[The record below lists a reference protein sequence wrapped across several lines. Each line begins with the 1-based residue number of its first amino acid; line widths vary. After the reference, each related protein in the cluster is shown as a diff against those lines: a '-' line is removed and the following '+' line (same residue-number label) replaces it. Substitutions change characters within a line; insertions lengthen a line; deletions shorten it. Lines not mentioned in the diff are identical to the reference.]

1 MQLDIMIL
9 FFMLGVVARLIGSEL
24 KLPKGLYQ
32 AISLFLMLAIGLKGG
47 MALAEHVSL
56 ELITQSLII
65 MLLGLLFPLIA
76 FPILNKIGAF
86 SKNDSAA
93 IAAHFGSVSIGTF
106 AVAIALLE
114 SQNIVYET
122 YFPLFVV
129 LLEFPA
135 IVVGFMLAKD
145 KNSNV
150 SMSEWGK
157 EIISNQSMVLMFGGL
172 IIGLIAGEQS
182 VKVMPLF
189 SDLFYGVLALFLL
202 EMGIVA
208 AERIKDLKQ
217 NGLFLTAFSMV
228 MPIINGTIGGAVGT
242 FLGFSA
248 GGIFLT
254 IVLSASVSYIAVPL
268 AMRSLLPTANH
279 SLGLTASLGVA
290 FPFNIV
296 IGLPLYWL
304 MASWYFNFVS

>member
-1 MQLDIMIL
+1 MQPDIMIL
-9 FFMLGVVARLIGSEL
+9 FFMLGVAARLIGSEL

-47 MALAEHVSL
+47 MALADHLSVSL
-56 ELITQSLII
+56 LTQSLTI
-65 MLLGLLFPLIA
+65 MLLGLIFPLIA
-76 FPILNKIGAF
+76 FPILNRIGEF

-106 AVAIALLE
+106 AVAVALLE
-114 SQNIVYET
+114 SQNIAYEA

-135 IVVGFMLAKD
+135 VLVGFMLAKD

-150 SMSEWGK
+150 SLSDWGK
-157 EIISNQSMVLMFGGL
+157 EIVRNQSMVSLFGGL
-172 IIGLIAGEQS
+172 MIGLIAGEQS

-228 MPIINGTIGGAVGT
+228 MPVVNGSIGGVVAT
-242 FLGFSA
+242 LLGFSA

-254 IVLSASVSYIAVPL
+254 IVLSASASYIAVPL
-268 AMRSLLPTANH
+268 AMRSLLPSANH

-296 IGLPLYWL
+296 VGLPFYWL
-304 MASWYFNFVS
+304 IASWFFNLTL

>member
-1 MQLDIMIL
+1 
-9 FFMLGVVARLIGSEL
+9 
-24 KLPKGLYQ
+24 
-32 AISLFLMLAIGLKGG
+32 
-47 MALAEHVSL
+47 
-56 ELITQSLII
+56 
-65 MLLGLLFPLIA
+65 
-76 FPILNKIGAF
+76 
-86 SKNDSAA
+86 
-93 IAAHFGSVSIGTF
+93 
-106 AVAIALLE
+106 
-114 SQNIVYET
+114 
-122 YFPLFVV
+122 
-129 LLEFPA
+129 
-135 IVVGFMLAKD
+135 
-145 KNSNV
+145 
-150 SMSEWGK
+150 MSEWGK

-268 AMRSLLPTANH
+268 AMRSLLPTANPFAWANSFTRSRLPFQYRH
-279 SLGLTASLGVA
+279 RVA
-290 FPFNIV
+290 TLLVNGKLV
-296 IGLPLYWL
+296 L
-304 MASWYFNFVS
+304 